1 MSKAKPSIFE
11 RMWLPILVG
20 LALLVVTFFIWRTLR
35 RQEHAFIGKLES
47 GAIKNEVA
55 AQMNARIQAL
65 VRIAKLWENGN
76 RPQQGEWEYET
87 SLDVEDLTG
96 YQAITWID
104 PSLTVRWIVPTAG
117 NEHMRGVNL
126 GGEERSRTALEEARN
141 KRRVT
146 VTRSIKLMRGDEGL
160 VVYVPIFDGERFEGF
175 IGGAFRAQTLFD
187 SILGQNIAPGY
198 AVAIFD
204 DEGEIYS
211 RADAGRRYEKEWGQ
225 DFEVAAH
232 GTKFRGR
239 VWPMPEVV
247 DIEDSLGDEAALCG
261 GVICSLLSVWAI
273 YLWRK
278 TRRRARQ
285 VEKIINDLNKEIRS
299 RVQVES
305 ALRESEQKYR
315 DIFDNALMGI
325 YQVTPDGELL
335 TANLAFARML
345 GYSSPDRLLGR
356 KIDEAVFH
364 HDDDYRAFMS
374 AHSGSAAVGTEVV
387 WRRADGSTIWV
398 HTTCHAVED
407 GTGQPLFFNCI
418 VRDISKLKRAEN
430 DLERFFSLSVDGLTT
445 AGFDGYF
452 TRVNPAFIKITG
464 FDIKEI
470 LNTPYLNFVH
480 AEDLPTA
487 RAAFKRL
494 AAGESVTNVDVR
506 FLCKNGEYRWLTWSG
521 IPIPDEGFTYAIARD
536 VTERKQLEMLLKSSQ
551 NELEERVKERTSKL
565 REANAALRQ
574 EIRERKRAEAEQTR
588 LREYLTQAANEWR
601 VTFDAVDSL
610 MLILDHN
617 ARILR
622 VNKAVTDETGLSFT
636 EAMGRSITNVGS
648 GEPWKTASELA
659 LEVSGTHVPHVEQSC
674 TTGYRDWVA
683 SAIRFSRGNEKEG
696 SVLLVIRDITNL
708 VRLQK
713 TLQRSETMASM
724 GALVAGVAHEVR
736 NPLLGIS
743 ATLDA
748 LEQRYSGRE
757 EYRPYI
763 TRLRGQLVRLQQLM
777 LELLEYGKSY
787 NLELRRGRVSEVIR
801 RAVNDCLP
809 LAEERRVRIVNA
821 AEGYDEGVLM
831 DEGRLTQVF
840 QNLIENAVQHSATG
854 GKVTVRVRTTHDDGV
869 PLAECVVEDE
879 GSGLDPADIPCIFDP
894 FFTRRKGGTG
904 LGLSIVQRI
913 VEEHSGKIA
922 ADSCPEGGAAFRVTI
937 PIVEAVAPAE
947 EANSARAPAHPTERS
962 AKHGGS

>member
-11 RMWLPILVG
+11 RRWLPILVG
-20 LALLVVTFFIWRTLR
+20 LGLLVVTLFIWRTLR
-35 RQEHAFIGKLES
+35 RQEHAYIGKLES
-47 GAIKNEVA
+47 GTIKNEVA
-55 AQMNARIQAL
+55 AQMNARMQAL
-65 VRIAKLWENGN
+65 AHIAKRWENGN

-87 SLDVEDLTG
+87 SLDVEGLTG

-104 PSLTVRWIVPTAG
+104 PSLTVRWIVPAAG
-117 NEHMRGVNL
+117 NEQMRGVNL
-126 GGEERSRTALEEARN
+126 GGEERSRAALEEARN

-146 VTRSIKLMRGDEGL
+146 VARSLKLVRGDEGL

-175 IGGAFRAQTLFD
+175 IGGAFRVQTLFD
-187 SILGQNIAPGY
+187 SVLGQNIAPGY

-204 DEGEIYS
+204 GEGEIYS

-225 DFEVAAH
+225 DFEVDSH
-232 GTKFRGR
+232 GTQFRVR
-239 VWPMPEVV
+239 VWPMPETV
-247 DIEDSLGDEAALCG
+247 DIEESLGDEAALCG

-278 TRRRARQ
+278 TRRHTRQ
-285 VEKIINDLNKEIRS
+285 LAETINDLNKEIRS
-299 RVQVES
+299 RAQVES

-315 DIFDNALMGI
+315 DIFDNSLMGI
-325 YQVTPDGELL
+325 YQTTLGGELL
-335 TANLAFARML
+335 TANSAFARML
-345 GYSSPDRLLGR
+345 GYASPEMLLGR
-356 KIDEAVFH
+356 TMSEAVFY
-364 HDDDYRAFMS
+364 DEAGGRAFMY
-374 AHSGSAAVGTEVV
+374 AHSDNSGAGTEVV
-387 WRRADGSTIWV
+387 WRRADGSPMWV
-398 HTTCHAVED
+398 NTTCHVAED
-407 GTGQPLFFNCI
+407 GDGQPLFFNCI
-418 VRDISKLKRAEN
+418 ARDISKLKRAEN
-430 DLERFFSLSVDGLTT
+430 DLERFFSLSVDGLTI

-452 TRVNPAFIKITG
+452 TRVNPAFLRITG
-464 FDIKEI
+464 FDVEEVLTK
-470 LNTPYLNFVH
+470 PYINFVH
-480 AEDLPTA
+480 PDDLPVA
-487 RAAFKRL
+487 RAAFRKL

-506 FLCKNGEYRWLTWSG
+506 FLCKNGDYRWLTWAG
-521 IPIPDEGFTYAIARD
+521 IPITDEGFTYAIARN

-551 NELEERVKERTSKL
+551 NELEKRVKERTSKL

-574 EIRERKRAEAEQTR
+574 GIRERERAEAEQTR

-610 MLILDHN
+610 MLILDHH
-617 ARILR
+617 ARLLR
-622 VNKAVTDETGLSFT
+622 VNKAVTDETGLSFA

-648 GEPWKTASELA
+648 GEPWKTASEIV
-659 LEVSGTHVPHVEQSC
+659 LEVIESHAHHIEKSC
-674 TTGYRDWVA
+674 TTGYRDWVI
-683 SAIRFSRGNEKEG
+683 SAIRFSRGNEKEA

-713 TLQRSETMASM
+713 TLQRSETMAAM

-748 LEQRYSGRE
+748 LEQRYSGSE

-787 NLELRRGRVSEVIR
+787 NLELQWGRVSDVIR

-809 LAEERRVRIVNA
+809 LAEERRVQVVNEV
-821 AEGYDEGVLM
+821 EGYDEGILM

-840 QNLIENAVQHSATG
+840 QNLIENAVQHSASG
-854 GKVTVRVRTTHDDGV
+854 GTVIVGVTTTRDDGV
-869 PLAECVVEDE
+869 PLVECIVKDE
-879 GSGLDPADIPCIFDP
+879 GSGLDAADLPRIFDP

-913 VEEHSGKIA
+913 VEEHRGKIV
-922 ADSCPEGGAAFRVTI
+922 ADNRPERGAAFRVII
-937 PIVEAVAPAE
+937 PVAEAGAPAG
-947 EANSARAPAHPTERS
+947 EATGPRDPAHPAGRS
-962 AKHGGS
+962 ANHDGL

>member
-1 MSKAKPSIFE
+1 M
-11 RMWLPILVG
+11 G
-20 LALLVVTFFIWRTLR
+20 LTLLVVTFFIWRTLR

-65 VRIAKLWENGN
+65 VRSAKRWENGN

-87 SLDVEDLTG
+87 SLDVEGLTG

-104 PSLTVRWIVPTAG
+104 PSLTVRWIVPAAG
-117 NEHMRGVNL
+117 NEPPRGVNL

-146 VTRSIKLMRGDEGL
+146 VARSLKLVRGDDGL
-160 VVYVPIFDGERFEGF
+160 VVYVPIFDGESFEGF

-204 DEGEIYS
+204 GEGEIYR

-225 DFEVAAH
+225 DFEVDSH
-232 GTKFRGR
+232 GAKFRVR
-239 VWPMPEVV
+239 VWPMPEVIG
-247 DIEDSLGDEAALCG
+247 IEDSLGEEAALCG

-278 TRRRARQ
+278 TRRRTRQ
-285 VEKIINDLNKEIRS
+285 LAETINDLNKEIES
-299 RVQVES
+299 RAQVES

-325 YQVTPDGELL
+325 YHVTLGGELL
-335 TANLAFARML
+335 TANSAFARML
-345 GYSSPDRLLGR
+345 GYPSSDELLGR
-356 KIDEAVFH
+356 KMGEAVFYNEA
-364 HDDDYRAFMS
+364 DCRALMAS
-374 AHSGSAAVGTEVV
+374 HSGSASVEAEVV
-387 WRRADGSTIWV
+387 WRHADGSPLWV
-398 HTTCHAVED
+398 HTAYHVVED
-407 GTGQPLFFNCI
+407 ENGQPLFFNCI
-418 VRDISKLKRAEN
+418 ARDISKLKRAEN
-430 DLERFFSLSVDGLTT
+430 DLERFFSLSVDGLTI

-464 FDIKEI
+464 FDTNEI
-470 LNTPYLNFVH
+470 LSTPYLDFVH

-494 AAGESVTNVDVR
+494 AAGESVTNIDVR
-506 FLCKNGEYRWLTWSG
+506 FLCKNGEYRWLTWAG
-521 IPIPDEGFTYAIARD
+521 IPVPDEGFTYAIARD

-574 EIRERKRAEAEQTR
+574 GIRERARAEAEQTR

-610 MLILDHN
+610 MLILDH
-617 ARILR
+617 RGRLLR
-622 VNKAVTDETGLSFT
+622 VNKAVTDETGLSFA

-648 GEPWKTASELA
+648 GEPWKTASEIA
-659 LEVSGTHVPHVEQSC
+659 LEVIESHVHHIEKSC
-674 TTGYRDWVA
+674 TTGYRDWITI
-683 SAIRFSRGNEKEG
+683 AIRFSRGNEKEA

-713 TLQRSETMASM
+713 TLQRSETMAAM

-748 LEQRYSGRE
+748 LEQRYSGSE
-757 EYRPYI
+757 EFRPYI

-787 NLELRRGRVSEVIR
+787 NLELRRGRVSDVIR
-801 RAVNDCLP
+801 RAVHDCLP
-809 LAEERRVRIVNA
+809 LAEERRVRIVNEV
-821 AEGYDEGVLM
+821 EGYDEGVLM

-854 GKVTVRVRTTHDDGV
+854 GKVMVGITTTHDDGV
-869 PLAECVVEDE
+869 PLVECIVEDE
-879 GSGLDPADIPCIFDP
+879 GSGLDAADIPRIFDP

-904 LGLSIVQRI
+904 LGLSIVHRI
-913 VEEHSGKIA
+913 VEEHGGKIVGGNR
-922 ADSCPEGGAAFRVTI
+922 PEGGAVFRVTI
-937 PIVEAVAPAE
+937 PVAEADAPAR
-947 EANSARAPAHPTERS
+947 EATGPHDLTHPAKRS
-962 AKHGGS
+962 ANHDGL

>member
-1 MSKAKPSIFE
+1 MSKAKPNIFE
-11 RMWLPILVG
+11 RRWLPVLVG
-20 LALLVVTFFIWRTLR
+20 LTLLVVTFFIWRTLR
-35 RQEHAFIGKLES
+35 GQEHAFIGKLES

-65 VRIAKLWENGN
+65 VRIAKRWENGN
-76 RPQQGEWEYET
+76 RPQQGEWEHET
-87 SLDVEDLTG
+87 SLDVEELPG

-104 PSLTVRWIVPTAG
+104 PSLTVRWIVPAAG
-117 NEHMRGVNL
+117 NEQMRGVNL
-126 GGEERSRTALEEARN
+126 GGEERSRAALEEARN

-146 VTRSIKLMRGDEGL
+146 VTRSLKLVQGDEGL

-204 DEGEIYS
+204 GEGEIYS
-211 RADAGRRYEKEWGQ
+211 RADTGRRYEKEWGQ
-225 DFEVAAH
+225 DFEVDAH
-232 GTKFRGR
+232 GTKFRVR

-247 DIEDSLGDEAALCG
+247 DREDSLGDEAALCG
-261 GVICSLLSVWAI
+261 GIICSVLSVWAI

-278 TRRRARQ
+278 TRRRTRQ
-285 VEKIINDLNKEIRS
+285 LAETINDLNKEIES
-299 RVQVES
+299 RAQVES

-325 YQVTPDGELL
+325 YQVTLGGELL
-335 TANLAFARML
+335 TANSAFAQML
-345 GYSSPDRLLGR
+345 GYTSPDELLGR
-356 KIDEAVFH
+356 KMSEAVFYNEA
-364 HDDDYRAFMS
+364 DCRTLMA
-374 AHSGSAAVGTEVV
+374 AHSGGASVEAEVV
-387 WRRADGSTIWV
+387 WRHADGSPIWI
-398 HTTCHAVED
+398 HTACHVVED
-407 GTGQPLFFNCI
+407 GNDQPLFFNCI
-418 VRDISKLKRAEN
+418 ARDISKLKRAEN
-430 DLERFFSLSVDGLTT
+430 DLERFFSLSVDGLTI

-452 TRVNPAFIKITG
+452 SRVNPAFIKITG
-464 FDIKEI
+464 FDIEEI

-480 AEDLPTA
+480 AEDVPTA
-487 RAAFKRL
+487 RAAFKKL

-506 FLCKNGEYRWLTWSG
+506 FLCKSGEYRWLTWAG

-565 REANAALRQ
+565 REANTALRQ
-574 EIRERKRAEAEQTR
+574 GIRERERAEAEQTR
-588 LREYLTQAANEWR
+588 LQEYLTQAANEWR

-610 MLILDHN
+610 MLILDPH
-617 ARILR
+617 ARLLR
-622 VNKAVTDETGLSFT
+622 LNKAVTDETGLSFA

-648 GEPWKTASELA
+648 GEPWKTASEVA
-659 LEVSGTHVPHVEQSC
+659 LEVIESHVHHIEKSC
-674 TTGYRDWVA
+674 TTGHRDWFI
-683 SAIRFSRGNEKEG
+683 SAIRFSRGNEKEA

-713 TLQRSETMASM
+713 TLQRSETMAAM

-748 LEQRYSGRE
+748 LEQRYSGNE

-809 LAEERRVRIVNA
+809 LAEERRVQIVNA

-854 GKVTVRVRTTHDDGV
+854 GKVIVGITTTNNDGV
-869 PLAECVVEDE
+869 LLAKCSVEDE
-879 GSGLDPADIPCIFDP
+879 GPGLDPADIPRIFDP

-913 VEEHSGKIA
+913 VEEHCGKIV
-922 ADSCPEGGAAFRVTI
+922 ADNRPEGGAVFRVTI
-937 PIVEAVAPAE
+937 PVAETDAPAG
-947 EANSARAPAHPTERS
+947 EATGPRDLACPAERS
-962 AKHGGS
+962 ANHDGL